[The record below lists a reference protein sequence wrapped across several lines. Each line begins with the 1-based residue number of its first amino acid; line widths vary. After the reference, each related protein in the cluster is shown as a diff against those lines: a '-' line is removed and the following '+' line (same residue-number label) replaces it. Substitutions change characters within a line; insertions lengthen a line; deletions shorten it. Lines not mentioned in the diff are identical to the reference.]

1 MLMHSIDKN
10 YSPVSFGNFF
20 VKNSVLS
27 VNLYNLRNSDEYFIP
42 RVDNESLRRFPFFD
56 LPKCWNSLALNNPEI
71 SSITNKISFKSTIK
85 NHLLS
90 KSDNFICNKLFCW
103 SCSS

>member
-1 MLMHSIDKN
+1 MLKHSIDKN

-56 LPKCWNSLALNNPEI
+56 LYITTCTGKFIDDKYVLICSVEI
-71 SSITNKISFKSTIK
+71 KFLPQT
-85 NHLLS
+85 LVL
-90 KSDNFICNKLFCW
+90 
-103 SCSS
+103 